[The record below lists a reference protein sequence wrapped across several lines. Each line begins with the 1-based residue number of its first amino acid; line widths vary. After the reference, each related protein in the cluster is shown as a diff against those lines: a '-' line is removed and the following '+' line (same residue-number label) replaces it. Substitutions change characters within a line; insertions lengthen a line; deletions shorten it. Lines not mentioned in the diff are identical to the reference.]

1 MQKDEFRRGYE
12 LSKIKGRRPR
22 QIPRPLSILQ
32 TFILV
37 LSRFILQ

>member
-1 MQKDEFRRGYE
+1 MRKDELRREYE

-32 TFILV
+32 TLLLV